1 MKILI
6 RGDFTKFYFNFF
18 PQIVVN
24 IRWGKKE
31 GGGGGT
37 TPSPLPYA
45 TCMIVIGIV

>member
-24 IRWGKKE
+24 IRWGKK
-31 GGGGGT
+31 GGGA

-45 TCMIVIGIV
+45 TCMKVIGIV

>member
-31 GGGGGT
+31 GGGI
-37 TPSPLPYA
+37 TPSPLLFA